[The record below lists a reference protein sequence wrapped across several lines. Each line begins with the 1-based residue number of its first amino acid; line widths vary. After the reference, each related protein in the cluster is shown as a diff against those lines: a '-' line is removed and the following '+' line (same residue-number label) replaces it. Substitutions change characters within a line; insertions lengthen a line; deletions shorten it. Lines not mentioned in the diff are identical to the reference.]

1 MLSVNKDWKS
11 HFWRGSAS
19 DFHSL
24 DLAPERAVWC
34 CSVTSPALILGSTQ
48 KESDID
54 SACAIAGG
62 IDIVRRRSGGGVVF
76 VDPDASIWCDIT
88 IARDDVLWTDDVS
101 TSMLWLGDVFVEA
114 LAPWLTTSVYRNEFV
129 VGDDGRA
136 VCFASTSPGEVF
148 SGPEKVVG
156 ISQRRTREGA
166 RFQCVLY
173 RQWKPQD
180 WVHCLASTDV
190 AERMYAL
197 PVAEVDVSA
206 TQVMDALLVALARIP
221 T

>member
-1 MLSVNKDWKS
+1 MFSVDKGWKS
-11 HFWRGSAS
+11 HFWRGTAA

-24 DLAPERAVWC
+24 DLVPERAVWC

-54 SACAIAGG
+54 SACAMTEG
-62 IDIVRRRSGGGVVF
+62 IEVVRRRSGGGVVF

-88 IARDDVLWTDDVS
+88 ISRDDVLWSDDVS
-101 TSMLWLGDVFVEA
+101 TSMLWLGEVFVDA

-148 SGPEKVVG
+148 SDSSKVVG

-173 RQWKPQD
+173 RNWNPQD
-180 WVHCLASTDV
+180 WVHCLVSQDV
-190 AERMYAL
+190 AQRIHAL
-197 PVAEVDVSA
+197 PVAQVDA
-206 TQVMDALLVALARIP
+206 TAEQVMDALLGALSRVP
-221 T
+221 V